1 VLLLLDT
8 CAAIW
13 LAEGQ
18 PMKAP
23 SIAAIERA
31 VADGDVRV
39 SPVTAWE
46 IGMLCATSRLVVR
59 PSPQDWFARLLERP
73 GVQLAPLTPEVAIE
87 ASFLPGKPH
96 GDPADRLLVA
106 TARQLGAALVTRD
119 RRILDYAASG
129 NVKAMA
135 C

>member
-1 VLLLLDT
+1 MLLLDT

-13 LAEGQ
+13 LADGQ
-18 PMKAP
+18 PMKA
-23 SIAAIERA
+23 SSVTAIERA
-31 VADGDVRV
+31 AATGDVLV

-46 IGMLCATSRLVVR
+46 IGMLCAASRIVVR
-59 PSPQDWFARLLERP
+59 PTPQQWFSQLLARP
-73 GVQLAPLTPEVAIE
+73 GIQLAPLAPEIAIE
-87 ASFLPGKPH
+87 ASFLPGRLH

-106 TARQLGAALVTRD
+106 TARHRDAALVTRD

-129 NVKAMA
+129 NVKALA